1 MNSKIFINRRS
12 CLFTN
17 RIFAIQRRNSDSPY
31 SIIISNVDFG
41 IDKIFSNYK
50 IIKDQKSISNKSN
63 ELIIINDNIDKNQ
76 WNVDNEN
83 KKMNEESSLLDDK
96 MAFNDS
102 FDSTNTNL
110 TNDYQN
116 QSEENKNIN
125 LFLLKDINI
134 KILKGEHTGII
145 GELVNGK
152 ACLLNSFI
160 YNLKAFPKNDCIK
173 GNIKLSRNICFVV
186 QIHGY

>member
-1 MNSKIFINRRS
+1 MDTFQILMKKRIIQTAK
-12 CLFTN
+12 CLKFL
-17 RIFAIQRRNSDSPY
+17 
-31 SIIISNVDFG
+31 VG
-41 IDKIFSNYK
+41 
-50 IIKDQKSISNKSN
+50 NKSDLS
-63 ELIIINDNIDKNQ
+63 EQRTIK
-76 WNVDNEN
+76 
-83 KKMNEESSLLDDK
+83 NEEANKFAED
-96 MAFNDS
+96 DS

-173 GNIKLSRNICFVV
+173 GNIKLSRNICFEV